1 MYDFLQGRVARLNP
15 TRLTL
20 ETQGVGWELFCS
32 VATSRRLSQGREA
45 RIWTHLVVREDL
57 LALYGFH
64 SEEERLLFREL
75 IAVAG
80 VGPRVGLAILS
91 GLEGEDLPRAVL
103 AGESARLTRVPG
115 VGKKIA
121 ERLVLELKGRFERL
135 FPLLAGDGDG
145 LSGASGITAPGGGA
159 LAEAL
164 EALLALG
171 YKPAQAEADLAR
183 AAKGLTGEPGVE
195 ELLRAVLQKGR

>member
-1 MYDFLQGRVARLNP
+1 MYDFLRGRVARLSP

-32 VATSRRLSQGREA
+32 VATSRRLAPGREA

-64 SEEERLLFREL
+64 SEDERVLFREL
-75 IAVAG
+75 VAVAG
-80 VGPRVGLAILS
+80 VGPRVALAILS

-103 AGESARLTRVPG
+103 GGDAARLTRVPG

-121 ERLVLELKGRFERL
+121 ERLVLELRGRFEKL
-135 FPLLAGDGDG
+135 YPLLAAGEEG
-145 LSGASGITAPGGGA
+145 LPPGAAAAAVAGGP

-171 YKPAQAEADLAR
+171 YKPAQAEADLAK
-183 AAKGLTGEPGVE
+183 AAAGLGGEPGVE
-195 ELLRAVLQKGR
+195 ALLRAVLQKGR